1 MSFEFKCLAADF
13 QGKANKEIS
22 ILDDGQSLCPHLLL
36 WRWGIS
42 IAEIYARV

>member
-1 MSFEFKCLAADF
+1 VSFGFKCLAADF